1 MAKLAPIYGN
11 APSYWASYLVNGDS
25 SGLEQEDIEQAD
37 KFAEWLGGNIVD
49 CTGEHD
55 DNHPGFMRYHDA
67 QQFGTLAADCAQY
80 TALVEQSQ

>member
-1 MAKLAPIYGN
+1 MSKLETIFGN

-25 SGLEQEDIEQAD
+25 SGLEQEEIEQAD

-55 DNHPGFMRYHDA
+55 DDHPGFMRYHDA
-67 QQFGTLAADCAQY
+67 QQFGTLAADCSRY